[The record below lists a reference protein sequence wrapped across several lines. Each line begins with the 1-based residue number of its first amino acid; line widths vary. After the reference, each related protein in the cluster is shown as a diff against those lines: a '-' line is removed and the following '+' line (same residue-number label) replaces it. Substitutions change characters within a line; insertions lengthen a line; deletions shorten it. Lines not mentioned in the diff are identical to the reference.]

1 MNFDELK
8 LIFLLHDL
16 GMFYQ
21 RTGLSPSNTYKDLS
35 IDDLRYA
42 HSKWSASLAKEMGL
56 SKDIQEVILYHH
68 KPEAL
73 EDESYAIAK
82 ILSKAS
88 EHFVDK
94 EAPGALSLLSV
105 FSRVQITGKVPKSYF
120 TPVQKLDIDN
130 FKFPDKEDTNNNKE
144 VYERLWNDFKNEL
157 EKSGSERLP
166 ENLYYLIK
174 KYTLL
179 IPSALQDISLF
190 DHIKITTAIATCLYK
205 YLEGKPPQM
214 LDEDDKFF
222 KVISGGISGIQRFI
236 YDVASPQA
244 AQEGMAKRLRGRS
257 FYLSL
262 FNDAVATSILER
274 LGLPEANLI
283 WCGGGNFLI
292 LAPNTDKVSKE
303 LDEIRKE
310 IHLSLMKKFN
320 SSLFLD
326 FAARDTKPGELKE
339 FGKLMESIDAELAG
353 IKRQKFIDSLDYLFA
368 EEKEFSRK
376 TCPVC
381 DNIMPADREVC
392 SDCDDHKKL
401 GQKLAHATYYL
412 KVIAKKESDEFDV
425 FLSGIGYKI
434 IRSKE
439 EITENIRSIADDSK
453 KIQVFKLND
462 TEFIDEG
469 LITQCSELNLP
480 VSFGFS
486 FIASTVPKYYET
498 VLSFTNL
505 AELSKGANKVGILKM
520 DVDNLGKIFASGFAS
535 EEGNIARISTM
546 SSMLDFYF
554 SGILNKICGGYYFLD
569 KVCDECKNAGKE
581 VEITLEEET
590 ETRLKVYR
598 IDNKEKVC
606 KECLKNK
613 IPAVY
618 VNYAGGDDLLIIGP
632 WDYTIEL
639 AKDIRQ
645 KFKEFTCNNA
655 DISISGGVFIS
666 GQKFPIGR
674 AASLAGEVLKKS
686 KDAGKNSMSAFGETV
701 CWDSNELKKGFND
714 LFDFSVE
721 LEEYVD
727 GENKKVS
734 KSFVYSLLRMWQSSF
749 GQGKELNDKIRIER
763 KSYIPLLKYKLART
777 VKDKK
782 LREDLD
788 KKIQKMFPWIRIP
801 VSWVS
806 LRTR

>member
-21 RTGLSPSNTYKDLS
+21 RTGLSPSDTYKDLS

-42 HSKWSASLAKEMGL
+42 HSKWSASLAEEMGL

-68 KPEAL
+68 RPESL
-73 EDESYAIAK
+73 EGESYAIAR

-94 EAPGALSLLSV
+94 EAPESASLLSV
-105 FSRVQITGKVPKSYF
+105 FSRVQITAGKVPQNYF
-120 TPVQKLDIDN
+120 IPVQKLDIGTFN
-130 FKFPDKEDTNNNKE
+130 FPDKEDKNKNKE
-144 VYERLWNDFKNEL
+144 AYGCLWNDFKNDL
-157 EKSGSERLP
+157 AKSGSQRLS

-179 IPSALQDISLF
+179 IPSASQDISLF
-190 DHIKITTAIATCLYK
+190 DHIKITAAIAACLYK
-205 YLEGKPPQM
+205 YLEGKSPET
-214 LDEDDKFF
+214 LDNDDKFF

-262 FNDAVATSILER
+262 FNDAVATSILDR

-292 LAPNTDKVSKE
+292 LAPNTDKVSEE

-310 IHLSLMKKFN
+310 IHLFLMKKFN

-326 FAARDTKPGELKE
+326 FTARDAGLSELKE
-339 FGKLMESIDAELAG
+339 FGKLMEIIDADLAG

-381 DNIMPADREVC
+381 DNIMPADRELC
-392 SDCDDHKKL
+392 GDCDDHEVL
-401 GQKLAHATYYL
+401 GRKLAYATYYL
-412 KVIAKKESDEFDV
+412 KAIAKKESDKFDV
-425 FLSGIGYKI
+425 FLSGIGYRI
-434 IRSKE
+434 IGNEE
-439 EITENIRSIADDSK
+439 EITENIRSIVDDSR
-453 KIQVFKLND
+453 KIQVFKLNN
-462 TEFIDEG
+462 TEFIDES
-469 LITQCSELNLP
+469 LIKQCSELDMP

-486 FIASTVPKYYET
+486 FIANTVPNYNEQ

-505 AELSKGANKVGILKM
+505 AELSKGANKIGILKM
-520 DVDNLGKIFASGFAS
+520 DVDNLGKIFASGFGS
-535 EEGNIARISTM
+535 EGGNIARISTM

-554 SGILNKICGGYYFLD
+554 SGILNNICKKYYFLGD
-569 KVCDECKNAGKE
+569 ICSECKKVARQ
-581 VEITLEEET
+581 VEITFFENNT
-590 ETRLKVYR
+590 EIRKRVFR
-598 IDNKEKVC
+598 IDKKDKACQKCQENKYPV
-606 KECLKNK
+606 
-613 IPAVY
+613 IY

-632 WDYTIEL
+632 WDYIIEL
-639 AKDIRQ
+639 AGDIR
-645 KFKEFTCNNA
+645 KNFKDFTCNNA
-655 DISISGGVFIS
+655 DINISGGIFIS
-666 GQKFPIGR
+666 HQKFPIGR
-674 AASLAGEVLKKS
+674 AALSAGDLLKKS
-686 KDAGKNSMSAFGETV
+686 KEEGRNRMSVFGETV
-701 CWDSNELKKGFND
+701 CWDSIEPKKGFFD
-714 LFDFSVE
+714 LFDFSLE
-721 LEEYVD
+721 LEEHV
-727 GENKKVS
+727 ESKKVS
-734 KSFVYSLLRMWQSSF
+734 KGFVYSLLYMWESSF
-749 GQGKELNDKIRIER
+749 RDGEQPDRIKIQR
-763 KSYIPLLKYKLART
+763 KSYVPHLKYKLVRT
-777 VKDKK
+777 VKDKEV
-782 LREDLD
+782 RESLD
-788 KKIQKMFPWIRIP
+788 KKIQKMFLWIKIP